1 MLNNQEYNTAQFSSF
16 LVDNSEG
23 ILLDNTNKFY
33 QNLPFEIINVINLKD
48 NKYNK
53 LDLKLYHLRENPI
66 IIQIDNIQY
75 LYLKFGDING
85 LFEKEK
91 KIPICKMGFSCSP
104 NGIGQKIKIN
114 QIQNLNSE
122 QPIFEEFEI
131 GKTGIFE
138 FQVEDVLR
146 QTDKSNKDLMYVN
159 VFDIQIPISY
169 MDKNGNFSKINFVID
184 YAYEVKDINLNN

>member
-75 LYLKFGDING
+75 YNIH
-85 LFEKEK
+85 
-91 KIPICKMGFSCSP
+91 
-104 NGIGQKIKIN
+104 
-114 QIQNLNSE
+114 
-122 QPIFEEFEI
+122 IFWI
-131 GKTGIFE
+131 
-138 FQVEDVLR
+138 
-146 QTDKSNKDLMYVN
+146 
-159 VFDIQIPISY
+159 
-169 MDKNGNFSKINFVID
+169 
-184 YAYEVKDINLNN
+184 